1 MVSLLQTNPF
11 VVGRFCGVL
20 DPGEAHT
27 GFIPLIWNAIK
38 AFIPL
43 IHATCI
49 IARQER
55 AMNCPTTNNPS
66 V

>member
-11 VVGRFCGVL
+11 VVGQFCGIL
-20 DPGEAHT
+20 DLG
-27 GFIPLIWNAIK
+27 NAIK